1 MEHSL
6 GCLKLSIKRVQSD
19 FTTIFK
25 NSRTIPRK
33 ILSFTV
39 TYTKKIA
46 RSLSLYFVNLA
57 STDNSSFSNAFK
69 NIIQNHMATIT
80 SQSTPDSTIVR
91 ELIEKF
97 APEILETLPTG
108 QQIDPNQLAE
118 TYLNQDRQLLE
129 FMQIH
134 KKYQDEIE
142 NRLIQQD
149 ERLAALHQQQQTID
163 ERISIVEQLLLYE
176 QQQIVES
183 KKENSFDNMKRFN
196 WSNFTQL
203 CGMTVFLYTLKAV
216 LNQLSLKKN
225 KD

>member
-1 MEHSL
+1 M
-6 GCLKLSIKRVQSD
+6 SIKRVQSD

-33 ILSFTV
+33 FLSFTV

-176 QQQIVES
+176 QQQIGES
-183 KKENSFDNMKRFN
+183 KKENSFDNKKRFN

>member
-1 MEHSL
+1 M
-6 GCLKLSIKRVQSD
+6 
-19 FTTIFK
+19 
-25 NSRTIPRK
+25 
-33 ILSFTV
+33 

-129 FMQIH
+129 FMQMH
-134 KKYQDEIE
+134 KKYQDEIG

-176 QQQIVES
+176 QQQIGES